1 MATIGIAIIVTIA
14 IIAAII
20 NFPALTIRAQTTSE
34 ETQETESEQSM
45 TELESLA
52 PPSGASCSNPLNFG
66 SAGQQLTSNETES
79 EQSMTELES
88 LAPYECNPAGQQV
101 NRDSNRSQTD

>member
-52 PPSGASCSNPLNFG
+52 P
-66 SAGQQLTSNETES
+66 
-79 EQSMTELES
+79 
-88 LAPYECNPAGQQV
+88 YECNPAGQQV
-101 NRDSNRSQTD
+101 NRDSNRS